1 MDTGSVGWFLVMIPT
16 VSEDELADL
25 YAWVDSIPLSKPKKS
40 IARDFSDGVCV
51 ADVVHCYFPKLVELH
66 NYRCVVFVGVV
77 RLLSCLGIDRRLL
90 FLKILSMYPVL
101 NILSQSCL

>member
-1 MDTGSVGWFLVMIPT
+1 MIPT
-16 VSEDELADL
+16 ASEEELADL

-66 NYRCVVFVGVV
+66 NYR
-77 RLLSCLGIDRRLL
+77 
-90 FLKILSMYPVL
+90 
-101 NILSQSCL
+101 